1 VDARAWSQ
9 YHFSCP
15 GDRCRLSHNMSQFR
29 TFRVLLYP
37 EPTGQRGRSAVP
49 QGQRVDPFRRSQ
61 AGSGHRRPRK
71 PSGRNTGPANTQ
83 EAILQAR
90 HYDRPR
96 FYRPLKSRSAEFF
109 ERMAERDSTS
119 PLETMLA
126 LQTCATDGRPL
137 FDLSLFTLVVR
148 PERVRCRYL
157 RSLMRVWGVAASS
170 CRSDARRTRVNR
182 ACRPLDD
189 QAR

>member
-90 HYDRPR
+90 HYGRPR
-96 FYRPLKSRSAEFF
+96 FYRPLKSRSAELF
-109 ERMAERDSTS
+109 EGMTEQGSTS

-126 LQTCATDGRPL
+126 LQTCTTAGRPL
-137 FDLSLFTLVVR
+137 SDLSLFTLVVP

-157 RSLMRVWGVAASS
+157 RSVIGVRRVAAS
-170 CRSDARRTRVNR
+170 CRRLDAWRTCVNR
-182 ACRPLDD
+182 AGRLLDD
-189 QAR
+189 